1 MKRTKHMHNELE
13 PYIIADLYLVLTEH
27 WMGKIKLVVSLL
39 NDDKGRGIMQESH
52 INKNKTL
59 LR

>member
-1 MKRTKHMHNELE
+1 MHNELE